1 MLARPRGALS
11 RLARIAFYDPRGRSA
26 AHSVLTAAPA
36 APRRRSRRWR
46 PGGGWQL
53 GLVFLVLLGV
63 NAYVFL
69 FRKGTSV
76 HELMRASSL
85 ASGSGPGAPR
95 GAGASS
101 GLRGEGG
108 AEGPGSAAADDDAVV
123 VRGTMKGYIGLSAAL
138 AAAGL
143 TVAQAD
149 ELVRALGSEL
159 DLRALQPHH
168 RFEVRL
174 DARTRAVERFVYQ
187 LSAVRK
193 IVVERGADD
202 GFRARRDEAELQ
214 LEVAEIGGRIES
226 SLHGALSAA
235 GETAA
240 LAAGF
245 VDLFSWDI
253 NWYTDPREGD
263 EFRVVVE
270 KRKHGGKFYR
280 YGRILAA
287 EYRGDAGR
295 YRAYY
300 YERADGSGA
309 YYDAEGRALRRAY
322 LKTPLEFRRIS
333 SQFNRKRFHPILHR
347 TKGHLGVDYAAP
359 QGTPV
364 WAAADGV
371 VGAAHPAGGAG
382 NMVVLRHAGGVRTI
396 YMHLHR
402 FAAGLRPGQR
412 VQQHQLIGY
421 VGSTGLSTG
430 PHLHYGM
437 VVNGRPIDPQQF
449 KIGAGPLLPD
459 AERARF
465 LAAIAAPAAKLGA
478 IALAKK

>member
-1 MLARPRGALS
+1 M
-11 RLARIAFYDPRGRSA
+11 ARIAFYDPRQRGSR
-26 AHSVLTAAPA
+26 HSVLTAAPA
-36 APRRRSRRWR
+36 ARRRQTRRWR
-46 PGGGWQL
+46 AGGGWQL
-53 GLVFLVLLGV
+53 ALVFLVLLGV

-85 ASGSGPGAPR
+85 ASASGLGVPGAAATGPGR
-95 GAGASS
+95 
-101 GLRGEGG
+101 GG
-108 AEGPGSAAADDDAVV
+108 AADADAAAAASDEDAFV

-143 TVAQAD
+143 TVGQAD
-149 ELVRALGSEL
+149 ELVTALGAEL
-159 DLRALQPHH
+159 DLRALQPQH
-168 RFEVRL
+168 RFELRL
-174 DARTRAVERFVYQ
+174 DPRTRAVEQLIYQ

-193 IVVERGADD
+193 IVVARGADD
-202 GFRARRDEAELQ
+202 TFKARREEAQLELQ
-214 LEVAEIGGRIES
+214 VAEVGGRIAS

-240 LAAGF
+240 LAAAF

-270 KRKHGGKFYR
+270 KRQHAGKFYR

-287 EYRGDAGR
+287 EYRGAAGR
-295 YRAYY
+295 FRAYY
-300 YERADGSGA
+300 YQRADGTGA
-309 YYDAEGRALRRAY
+309 YYDAEGRAVRRAY

-347 TKGHLGVDYAAP
+347 TKGHLGIDYAAP

-364 WAAADGV
+364 WAAADGI
-371 VGAAHPAGGAG
+371 VGAAHAAGGAG

-396 YMHLHR
+396 YMHLLR
-402 FAAGLRPGQR
+402 FATGLRPGQR
-412 VQQHQLIGY
+412 VRQRELIGF

-437 VVNGRPIDPQQF
+437 VVNGHPIDPQQF
-449 KIGAGPLLPD
+449 KIGAGPLLPTE
-459 AERARF
+459 ERARF
-465 LAAIAAPAAKLGA
+465 LAAIGASATKLGA
-478 IALAKK
+478 IALAKN